1 MTLLKVVIQ
10 DLQVQ
15 IKELKDQRVML
26 DQKDFKDHEEL
37 LVLHLRVRLGHRDQQ
52 VLTRNKV
59 QVVYQ
64 QIKVIKV

>member
-15 IKELKDQRVML
+15 IKDNKDQRVLL

-37 LVLHLRVRLGHRDQQ
+37 LVLHLRVRLDHRDQQ

-59 QVVYQ
+59 QVVYL